1 MQGAGNGRQQ
11 VDAPLAPLGVSATQ
25 ESDSGV
31 PQSESEYKGLD
42 ELLGKAKRDRDGEKK
57 GGLTWD
63 EESAI
68 VSYKSGDSGKFSQ
81 DDPINLGGYL
91 SVSMDPNTD
100 RTSGQYTVDMVIDA
114 KTARSINGFGANTER
129 EAILPRGVDL
139 VPRSMERVGPYR
151 FKITVEEG
159 TNGSG
164 KLAADRV
171 QHLREGEQGR
181 DDLHGISGR
190 YPVGVPEKGQGAAGR
205 EGYNTGLSGVSA
217 GNRSAA
223 LDDAGMAAG
232 HSGTGAGSGAGPRTR
247 EVNDGLGGAVL
258 RRIIFMGRRSP
269 GSGRSSESSDGG
281 IFCS

>member
-1 MQGAGNGRQQ
+1 M
-11 VDAPLAPLGVSATQ
+11 
-25 ESDSGV
+25 
-31 PQSESEYKGLD
+31 
-42 ELLGKAKRDRDGEKK
+42 GKAKRDRDGEKE

-68 VSYKSGDSGKFSQ
+68 VSYKSGDSGKFSP

-139 VPRSMERVGPYR
+139 VPRSMERVGPYK
-151 FKITVEEG
+151 FKITVEKG

-164 KLAADRV
+164 KLAAERV

-181 DDLHGISGR
+181 EDLRGISGR
-190 YPVGVPEKGQGAAGR
+190 YPVGVPAENQGTAGR
-205 EGYNTGLSGVSA
+205 EGYNAGLSGVSA

-223 LDDAGMAAG
+223 LDDAGMAAD
-232 HSGTGAGSGAGPRTR
+232 HAGTGAGSGAGPRTR

-281 IFCS
+281 IFCG